1 MVFEERVSDCQFCE
15 YGTCLFTGL
24 NGSQLNEGYKNIEK
38 IFMFA
43 IMNLKRN
50 ANLNIF
56 HPSLL

>member
-1 MVFEERVSDCQFCE
+1 MSDCQFCE